1 MQRMLRAAVI
11 IPILVCAL
19 HSAAQ
24 KQDRVY
30 WQAASNNAAAITGDI
45 TISEAKL
52 SLNLM
57 GFPLASIRS
66 LQPAEV
72 SAVFDADVDTA
83 GPGTLYRLKIPAGQ
97 RFVHKNTLCGG
108 EDTQWMAAY
117 VKGKSLQV
125 AFFSGGEAPVFTF
138 DAIAH
143 SSNLCGTYS
152 YVR

>member
-1 MQRMLRAAVI
+1 
-11 IPILVCAL
+11 
-19 HSAAQ
+19 
-24 KQDRVY
+24 
-30 WQAASNNAAAITGDI
+30 
-45 TISEAKL
+45 
-52 SLNLM
+52 
-57 GFPLASIRS
+57 
-66 LQPAEV
+66 
-72 SAVFDADVDTA
+72 
-83 GPGTLYRLKIPAGQ
+83 
-97 RFVHKNTLCGG
+97 VHKNTLCGG